1 MVRFSLFTV
10 FREPLLRAVVIF
22 LFAPRFEAVLRVPDE
37 RVRELRAL
45 RAAGREVLEEEAARA
60 LRDLDPEL
68 VERDDRIDDLRLD
81 LPVAREPD
89 ALRFER
95 AEVRDELLLL
105 DRERPVPPLACLLLL
120 LRLAPLCARA
130 ARVPP
135 CCEDLPRLCRV
146 LSRLIS
152 LLKLL
157 FSPPAVVSW

>member
-1 MVRFSLFTV
+1 MVRFALFTV

-120 LRLAPLCARA
+120 LRLAPLCAR
-130 ARVPP
+130 VPP
-135 CCEDLPRLCRV
+135 CCEDLLRLCCV
-146 LSRLIS
+146 FSRLIS

-157 FSPPAVVSW
+157 FCPPAVVSW